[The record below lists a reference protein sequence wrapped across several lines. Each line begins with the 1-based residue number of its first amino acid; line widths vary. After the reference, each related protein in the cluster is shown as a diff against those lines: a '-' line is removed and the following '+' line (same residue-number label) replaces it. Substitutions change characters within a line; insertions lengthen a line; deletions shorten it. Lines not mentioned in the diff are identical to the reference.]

1 MSTFKIV
8 PDDSKKIIPLPL
20 PEINFSVELE
30 EIQVPIDGG
39 TTSYPTER
47 DLVYEE
53 TTGATV
59 RYDGQIIATQ
69 EGEDNFDTPEF
80 ISSLKIKGG
89 NALISE
95 LENGTNSFFM
105 IQNTNLFNEIGIDIK
120 TSESTKIILKN
131 GSIIP
136 AKLIKEEFKLSPGDM
151 VLFMS

>member
-80 ISSLKIKGG
+80 ISLDESKATVDEDGYITS
-89 NALISE
+89 SE
-95 LENGTNSFFM
+95 INSGSV
-105 IQNTNLFNEIGIDIK
+105 GILIK
-120 TSESTKIILKN
+120 T
-131 GSIIP
+131 
-136 AKLIKEEFKLSPGDM
+136 
-151 VLFMS
+151 